1 MTSIIPN
8 KNKKEKQRKTKLWP
22 IVFWLMIWQ
31 AASVF
36 VGQEI
41 LLASPAAVLKRLFTL
56 VTEPVFWQSLL
67 FSGARIGAG
76 FLLGAAAGIAGAA
89 LAGRFSIAE
98 ELLTPLVA
106 AVKAVPVASFVILIL
121 IWISSKNLSV
131 VISFLMVFP
140 ILYTNTRNGLRELD
154 TALLEMTDVFQVPRL
169 VRLRWVILPQ
179 LYPYI
184 RTGCSLS
191 LGLCWKA
198 GTAAEVIGIPNRSI
212 GEHLYQAKIY
222 LDTPGLFAWT
232 AAIVYVSFCLEKAV
246 LKGMDLAEKK
256 DAGDEMREDTIEICH
271 LKKAYGEHVIFSN
284 LTMELKKGAVTCLMA
299 PSGVGKT
306 TLLRILAGLEQAD
319 GGKIGGLEALR
330 KSMVFQEPRLAEEL
344 TAAANIQLAVRRRM
358 FGKEKR
364 SSRHLVEE
372 MEELGLSGCE
382 NQAVSEL
389 SGGMRQRVAVL
400 RAMRMDAD
408 FLLLDEPFRGL
419 DAGTK
424 KKTMNYIRRKG
435 KEKTMLLVTHDLEEA
450 EAMGEWICT
459 CSRLD
464 GILEIKRNRKSSTE
478 I

>member
-8 KNKKEKQRKTKLWP
+8 KDKKEKQRKTKRLP

-56 VTEPVFWQSLL
+56 VTEPFFWQSLL

-121 IWISSKNLSV
+121 ICVSDGISDPVYKHAERPTGTGHSAFGDDRRFSGSAAGAAALGDPAAAV
-131 VISFLMVFP
+131 PIYPDGMFTFP
-140 ILYTNTRNGLRELD
+140 RPLLEGRNGSRSNRHSEPIHRRASVSGKNISRHTGTLCLD
-154 TALLEMTDVFQVPRL
+154 GSDRVRQLLSRKSCFKRN
-169 VRLRWVILPQ
+169 
-179 LYPYI
+179 
-184 RTGCSLS
+184 GSC
-191 LGLCWKA
+191 G
-198 GTAAEVIGIPNRSI
+198 
-212 GEHLYQAKIY
+212 
-222 LDTPGLFAWT
+222 
-232 AAIVYVSFCLEKAV
+232 
-246 LKGMDLAEKK
+246 KK
-256 DAGDEMREDTIEICH
+256 NAGDEMREDTIEICH

-299 PSGVGKT
+299 PSGAGKT

-344 TAAANIQLAVRRRM
+344 TAAANIQLSVRRRM

-450 EAMGEWICT
+450 EAMGDWICT